1 MLSFVLVKTC
11 QQRQVEQRT
20 SNPHPI
26 HPLSLPMRHVSQQQ
40 LPAFV
45 LLHTTVLRG
54 GCMQENERSL
64 RSCSSPSGS
73 GEGAGSTAAR
83 QQHTLPPLQVPT
95 KRPDWIIF
103 SWTALLLKRLI
114 NQKHLPI
121 EITSRLP
128 SDTYHFN
135 NIIYSS
141 IVAV

>member
-1 MLSFVLVKTC
+1 MGKKC
-11 QQRQVEQRT
+11 QQRQVEGGT
-20 SNPHPI
+20 SDPHPI
-26 HPLSLPMRHVSQQQ
+26 HLLCPSMRHMSQQQ
-40 LPAFV
+40 LPAIA
-45 LLHTTVLRG
+45 LLHTAVLRG

-64 RSCSSPSGS
+64 RSCSSHSGS

-95 KRPDWIIF
+95 KQPDRITF